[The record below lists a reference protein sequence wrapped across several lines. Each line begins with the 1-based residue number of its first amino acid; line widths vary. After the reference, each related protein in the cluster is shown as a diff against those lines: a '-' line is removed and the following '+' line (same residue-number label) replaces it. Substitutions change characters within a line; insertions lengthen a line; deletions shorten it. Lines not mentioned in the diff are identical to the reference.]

1 MSQSIW
7 RKWRSEEELNGS
19 CKSWIELAYAESC
32 TVTQNTSMHVL
43 KAASGRTQDR
53 KAAPGLALA
62 QAKEPCLG
70 CIQGVHPP
78 RFIETPLCPFKA
90 WSKPW
95 SNSVRPWGGAPS
107 PFYRGS
113 PPPPPQCHCQA
124 GAHTFS
130 SFGTNSYKRGG
141 LHPPGKP
148 DSQRNLQKPCHGLP
162 LCSKVEQIL
171 AILSQRVSLW
181 EKVETFFLVGFAR
194 ARARLW

>member
-1 MSQSIW
+1 MQW
-7 RKWRSEEELNGS
+7 AKTYEGKWRSEEELNGS
-19 CKSWIELAYAESC
+19 CKSWIELAYAKSC

-113 PPPPPQCHCQA
+113 PPPPSPVPLPGWC
-124 GAHTFS
+124 
-130 SFGTNSYKRGG
+130 SYVLFLWYKLLQKRGAA
-141 LHPPGKP
+141 PPRQAWFP
-148 DSQRNLQKPCHGLP
+148 LQSPKALP
-162 LCSKVEQIL
+162 WL
-171 AILSQRVSLW
+171 AIM
-181 EKVETFFLVGFAR
+181 
-194 ARARLW
+194 